1 MTMKDLEKKDA
12 PEIAGGE
19 THTYITP
26 PITTYPIQPVT
37 PEQPTRVLIIPEAPL
52 P

>member
-1 MTMKDLEKKDA
+1 MKEVEKKDA

-19 THTYITP
+19 AGTFVMP
-26 PITTYPIQPVT
+26 PVTTYPIQPVA
-37 PEQPTRVLIIPEAPL
+37 PERPTHVLIIPESPL

>member
-1 MTMKDLEKKDA
+1 MKEIEKKDA

-19 THTYITP
+19 ANTMVMP
-26 PITTYPIQPVT
+26 PVTVYPIQPVT
-37 PEQPTRVLIIPEAPL
+37 PEQPTHVLIIPEGPL

>member
-1 MTMKDLEKKDA
+1 MKEVEKKDT

-19 THTYITP
+19 VNTFVMP
-26 PITTYPIQPVT
+26 PVTTYPIQPVT
-37 PEQPTRVLIIPEAPL
+37 PEQPMRVLIIPESPL